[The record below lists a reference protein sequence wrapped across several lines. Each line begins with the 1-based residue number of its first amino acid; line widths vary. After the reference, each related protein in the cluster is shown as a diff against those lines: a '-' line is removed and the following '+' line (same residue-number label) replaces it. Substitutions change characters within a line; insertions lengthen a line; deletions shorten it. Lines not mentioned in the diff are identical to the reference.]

1 MRYITLLRGIGPT
14 NPNMKSARLKAVFE
28 GLGFRNVR
36 TVIASGNVIFE
47 SPARDILRLER
58 RIEKALPEKL
68 GFNSTAIIRTEREFR
83 ALAKRDPFRGIR
95 DQKPNYLLVTFFK
108 DHRPEICSVIK
119 LIEGKTPDFMR
130 KLEQSHGKQLTSR
143 TWKTVCRIVRKVDE
157 ING

>member
-83 ALAKRDPFRGIR
+83 ALAKRDPFR
-95 DQKPNYLLVTFFK
+95 
-108 DHRPEICSVIK
+108 
-119 LIEGKTPDFMR
+119 
-130 KLEQSHGKQLTSR
+130 
-143 TWKTVCRIVRKVDE
+143 
-157 ING
+157 